1 MTIIGPRD
9 SHVIHVRPIKSF
21 LEFFTLKFG
30 EEKSFPLWG
39 EYKLRD
45 GVEAET
51 RGRESPEAT

>member
-1 MTIIGPRD
+1 
-9 SHVIHVRPIKSF
+9 